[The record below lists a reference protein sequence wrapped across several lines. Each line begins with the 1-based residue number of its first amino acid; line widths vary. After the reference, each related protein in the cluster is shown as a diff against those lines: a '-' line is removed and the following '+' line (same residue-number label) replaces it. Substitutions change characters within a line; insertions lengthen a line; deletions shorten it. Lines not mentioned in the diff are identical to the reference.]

1 MTKLEKF
8 VWLTALVPAAAV
20 LFSVSFYVVVSVY
33 YDVKNLGSKP
43 VSCAKQPAF
52 GPNPGYPELK
62 RQNKI

>member
-8 VWLTALVPAAAV
+8 VWLTALVPSAAV

-43 VSCAKQPAF
+43 VSCTKQPAS
-52 GPNPGYPELK
+52 GPYLVYPELK